1 MYCKYIEDYYEGC
14 VVSSTVK
21 SWERRM
27 VIDFIWIPIRMILP
41 ITFMIEEI
49 CKDCTRGRLSS
60 TLFRYKNERQKEQG

>member
-1 MYCKYIEDYYEGC
+1 
-14 VVSSTVK
+14 
-21 SWERRM
+21 M

-49 CKDCTRGRLSS
+49 FKDCTRGRLSS